1 MLQIAQEIVYFA
13 HINSNHIMKIIN
25 FAETNSILNQYVAEI
40 FSVRKV
46 KTAVSLFWN
55 FNVLLLLLFRG
66 PTKLVAS
73 MLRYRA
79 VVGPVNGI

>member
-40 FSVRKV
+40 RDVQVQSDRKLWPM
-46 KTAVSLFWN
+46 K
-55 FNVLLLLLFRG
+55 
-66 PTKLVAS
+66 
-73 MLRYRA
+73 
-79 VVGPVNGI
+79 

>member
-40 FSVRKV
+40 RDVQVQSDAFASAE
-46 KTAVSLFWN
+46 TLNAS
-55 FNVLLLLLFRG
+55 G
-66 PTKLVAS
+66 KLWP
-73 MLRYRA
+73 MK
-79 VVGPVNGI
+79 